1 MVKFEDYFIPG
12 TEVLKN
18 KIGITD
24 LDELINAERKIS
36 LQKLTNLCA
45 NDYEFIP
52 SADYLCLIH
61 KYLFEDIYEF
71 AGVYREVEIFKETTG
86 FLKHELIKEELP
98 KVIKKYNDLEVNT
111 SNKFEIARILGEFY
125 RELIYIHPFREGN
138 GRSIR
143 EFLRKFAEY
152 KFNYHLDYSKM
163 DKKNLLLG
171 LTEDDRYPLLIAFEF
186 YNGIEEKTKVR

>member
-1 MVKFEDYFIPG
+1 M
-12 TEVLKN
+12 
-18 KIGITD
+18 
-24 LDELINAERKIS
+24 
-36 LQKLTNLCA
+36 
-45 NDYEFIP
+45 
-52 SADYLCLIH
+52 
-61 KYLFEDIYEF
+61 
-71 AGVYREVEIFKETTG
+71 
-86 FLKHELIKEELP
+86 KHELIKEELP

>member
-1 MVKFEDYFIPG
+1 MLKFEDYFIPG
-12 TEVLKN
+12 TKVLKN
-18 KIGITD
+18 KLGITD
-24 LDELINAERKIS
+24 LDELIKMESKIS
-36 LQKLTNLCA
+36 LERLTNLCA
-45 NDYEFIP
+45 SDYEFIP
-52 SADYLCLIH
+52 SADYLCSIH
-61 KYLFEDIYEF
+61 KYLFESIYEF
-71 AGVYREVEIFKETTG
+71 AGVYREVEIFKETE
-86 FLKHELIKEELP
+86 FLKPELIKEELP

-152 KFNYHLDYSKM
+152 KFNYQLDYSKM